1 MSIKSKIIKV
11 GICGVMVM
19 VPLSQVSF
27 PSFAAEEVGVEA
39 GQDIVN
45 IPDSELKKQ
54 LNTTLG
60 QAPDADI
67 TEAQMAKFKNFS
79 LGSGIT
85 DLTGIEYLKNIE
97 ELYLNNLNVSSYE
110 PIKSLTTLKSLTING
125 KNVTS
130 GKLPDFSG
138 LSNLTSLDVSQTS
151 IDNAALS
158 KLSNIPNL
166 VKLNISGN
174 LNITKL
180 NNLENLPKL
189 QELNAMSCQIN
200 DFKGVADFPSLTSF
214 QGGNQRFGFDSF
226 DTDGFK
232 NIKSSELTFD
242 AAAQTLFIP
251 FSIVPETT
259 VLNYDGTPLPVNTSP
274 VYTNIGLGDS
284 SYVVS
289 DDKITNNQQGM
300 TLSGFSQA
308 DFDSL
313 TAFELVVGLDGE
325 NITKPANLAN
335 GTYDLKEIAS
345 YRAFSVDH
353 SVNITAED
361 NISYIQG
368 DAVTPEKFLTDIKAD
383 ANGGTITSDFAEK
396 VDFTKPGTYTVTLNA
411 SNTAGLRA
419 EPVQVTVTVIEKT
432 VITAEAEVSYDMNAT
447 KSEADFLADIKAA
460 TNDGTTITT
469 DFATA
474 VDLTKAG
481 EYTVTLNAE
490 NDNQKATALKVTVKV
505 KDTTPVPDPTP
516 TPDPDP
522 TPGPDPTPDPD
533 PTPTP
538 DPDPTPEPSTDP
550 GTDPAEGPI
559 YSADSSDSVEDP
571 SDSSE
576 VKKSSDPILFFSA
589 SPAPK
594 STTKTLP
601 KTGDSLP
608 ATGVVAGFLVLGLG
622 VLIARKK

>member
-1 MSIKSKIIKV
+1 
-11 GICGVMVM
+11 
-19 VPLSQVSF
+19 
-27 PSFAAEEVGVEA
+27 
-39 GQDIVN
+39 
-45 IPDSELKKQ
+45 
-54 LNTTLG
+54 
-60 QAPDADI
+60 
-67 TEAQMAKFKNFS
+67 
-79 LGSGIT
+79 
-85 DLTGIEYLKNIE
+85 
-97 ELYLNNLNVSSYE
+97 
-110 PIKSLTTLKSLTING
+110 
-125 KNVTS
+125 
-130 GKLPDFSG
+130 
-138 LSNLTSLDVSQTS
+138 
-151 IDNAALS
+151 
-158 KLSNIPNL
+158 
-166 VKLNISGN
+166 
-174 LNITKL
+174 
-180 NNLENLPKL
+180 NLENLPKL

-289 DDKITNNQQGM
+289 DDKISNNQQGM

-522 TPGPDPTPDPD
+522 TPGPDPTP
-533 PTPTP
+533 TP

>member
-39 GQDIVN
+39 SQDIVN
-45 IPDSELKKQ
+45 IPDPELKRV
-54 LNTTLG
+54 LNASIE

-67 TEAQMAKFKNFS
+67 TEAQLAKFKNLS
-79 LGSGIT
+79 LNTGIT
-85 DLTGIEYLKNIE
+85 DLTGLEYLKNVEVLQLDNI
-97 ELYLNNLNVSSYE
+97 NASYE
-110 PIKSLTTLKSLTING
+110 PIKSLVNLKTLTING

-130 GKLPDFSG
+130 DKIPDLSG
-138 LSNLTSLDVSQTS
+138 LSNLTSLEVTQTS

-158 KLSNIPNL
+158 KFSNIPNL
-166 VKLNISGN
+166 GKLNISENTG
-174 LNITKL
+174 ITKIS
-180 NNLENLPKL
+180 NLENLPNL
-189 QELNAMSCQIN
+189 QELNVTNCQIN
-200 DFKGVADFPSLTSF
+200 DFRGIAEFPSLTSF
-214 QGGNQRFGFDSF
+214 YGGNQRFGFDSF

-251 FSIVPETT
+251 FSIVPDTT
-259 VLNYDGTPLPVNTSP
+259 VLNFDGTPLPVNTSP
-274 VYTNIGLGDS
+274 DYTNIGLGDS

-289 DDKITNNQQGM
+289 DDKISNNQQGM

-335 GTYDLKEIAS
+335 GTYDLKQIAS

-383 ANGGTITSDFAEK
+383 ANGGTITSDFSEK

-411 SNTAGLRA
+411 SNTAGLKA

-460 TNDGTTITT
+460 TNDGTAITT

-505 KDTTPVPDPTP
+505 NDTTPVPDPTP

-522 TPGPDPTPDPD
+522 TPTPD
-533 PTPTP
+533 P

-559 YSADSSDSVEDP
+559 YSADSSDSVEEP

-608 ATGVVAGFLVLGLG
+608 ATGVLAGFLVLGLG
-622 VLIARKK
+622 VLVARKK

>member
-45 IPDSELKKQ
+45 IPDPELKRV
-54 LNTTLG
+54 LNASIE

-67 TEAQMAKFKNFS
+67 TEAQLAKFKNLS
-79 LGSGIT
+79 LNTGIT
-85 DLTGIEYLKNIE
+85 DLTGLEYLKNVEVLQLDNI
-97 ELYLNNLNVSSYE
+97 NASYE
-110 PIKSLTTLKSLTING
+110 PIKSLVNLKTLTING

-130 GKLPDFSG
+130 DKIPDLSG
-138 LSNLTSLDVSQTS
+138 LSNLTSLEVTQTS

-158 KLSNIPNL
+158 KFSNIPNL
-166 VKLNISGN
+166 GKLNISENTG
-174 LNITKL
+174 ITKIS
-180 NNLENLPKL
+180 NLENLPNL
-189 QELNAMSCQIN
+189 QELNVTGCQIN
-200 DFKGVADFPSLTSF
+200 DFRGIAEFPSLTSF
-214 QGGNQRFGFDSF
+214 YGGNQRFGFDSF

-251 FSIVPETT
+251 FSIVPDTT

-274 VYTNIGLGDS
+274 DYTNIGLGDS

-289 DDKITNNQQGM
+289 DDKISNNQQGM

-335 GTYDLKEIAS
+335 GTYDLKQIAS

-411 SNTAGLRA
+411 SNTAGLKA

-432 VITAEAEVSYDMNAT
+432 IITAEAEVSYDMNAT
-447 KSEADFLADIKAA
+447 KSEAEFLADIKAA
-460 TNDGTTITT
+460 TNDGTAITT

-505 KDTTPVPDPTP
+505 NDTTPVPDPTP

-522 TPGPDPTPDPD
+522 TPTPDPD

-559 YSADSSDSVEDP
+559 YSADSSDSVEEP

-608 ATGVVAGFLVLGLG
+608 ATGVLAGFLVLGLG
-622 VLIARKK
+622 VLVARKK

>member
-45 IPDSELKKQ
+45 IPDPELKRV
-54 LNTTLG
+54 LNASIE
-60 QAPDADI
+60 QASDADI
-67 TEAQMAKFKNFS
+67 TEAQLAKFKNLS
-79 LGSGIT
+79 LNTGIT
-85 DLTGIEYLKNIE
+85 DLTGLEYLKNVEVLQLDNI
-97 ELYLNNLNVSSYE
+97 NASYE
-110 PIKSLTTLKSLTING
+110 PIKSLVNLKTLTING

-130 GKLPDFSG
+130 DKIPDLSG
-138 LSNLTSLDVSQTS
+138 LSNLTSLEVTQTS

-158 KLSNIPNL
+158 KFSNIPNL
-166 VKLNISGN
+166 GKLNISENTG
-174 LNITKL
+174 ITKIS
-180 NNLENLPKL
+180 NLENLPNL
-189 QELNAMSCQIN
+189 QELNVTNCQIN
-200 DFKGVADFPSLTSF
+200 DFRGIAEFPSLTSF
-214 QGGNQRFGFDSF
+214 YGGNQRFGFDSF
-226 DTDGFK
+226 ETDGFK

-251 FSIVPETT
+251 FSIVPDTT

-274 VYTNIGLGDS
+274 DYTNIGLGDS

-289 DDKITNNQQGM
+289 DDKTSNNQQGM

-313 TAFELVVGLDGE
+313 TVFELVVGLDGE

-335 GTYDLKEIAS
+335 GTYDLKQIAS

-411 SNTAGLRA
+411 SNTAGLKA

-460 TNDGTTITT
+460 TNDGTAITT

-522 TPGPDPTPDPD
+522 TP
-533 PTPTP
+533 TP
-538 DPDPTPEPSTDP
+538 DPDPTPEPSADP

-559 YSADSSDSVEDP
+559 YSADSSDSVEEP
-571 SDSSE
+571 SASSE

-608 ATGVVAGFLVLGLG
+608 TTGVVAGFLVLGLG
-622 VLIARKK
+622 VLVARKK

>member
-45 IPDSELKKQ
+45 IPDPELKRV
-54 LNTTLG
+54 LNASIE

-67 TEAQMAKFKNFS
+67 TEAQLAKFKNLS
-79 LGSGIT
+79 LNTGIT
-85 DLTGIEYLKNIE
+85 DLTGLEYLKNVEVLQLDNI
-97 ELYLNNLNVSSYE
+97 NASYE
-110 PIKSLTTLKSLTING
+110 PIKSLVNLKTLTING

-130 GKLPDFSG
+130 DKIPDLSG
-138 LSNLTSLDVSQTS
+138 LSNLTSLEVTQTS

-158 KLSNIPNL
+158 KFSNIPNL
-166 VKLNISGN
+166 GKLNISENTG
-174 LNITKL
+174 ITKIS
-180 NNLENLPKL
+180 NLENLPNL
-189 QELNAMSCQIN
+189 QELNVTGCQIN
-200 DFKGVADFPSLTSF
+200 DFRGIAEFPSLTSF
-214 QGGNQRFGFDSF
+214 YGGNQRFGFDSF

-251 FSIVPETT
+251 FSIVPDTT
-259 VLNYDGTPLPVNTSP
+259 VLNFDGTPLPVNTSTD
-274 VYTNIGLGDS
+274 YTNIGLGDS

-289 DDKITNNQQGM
+289 DDKISNNQQGM

-335 GTYDLKEIAS
+335 GTYDLKQIAS

-411 SNTAGLRA
+411 SNTAGLKA

-432 VITAEAEVSYDMNAT
+432 IITAEAEVSYDMNAT
-447 KSEADFLADIKAA
+447 KSEAEFLADIKAA
-460 TNDGTTITT
+460 TNDGTAITT

-505 KDTTPVPDPTP
+505 NDTTPVPDPTP

-522 TPGPDPTPDPD
+522 TPTPDPD

-559 YSADSSDSVEDP
+559 YSADSSDSVEEP

-608 ATGVVAGFLVLGLG
+608 ATGVLAGFLVLGLG
-622 VLIARKK
+622 VLVARKK

>member
-45 IPDSELKKQ
+45 IPDPELKKQ
-54 LNTTLG
+54 LNASIE

-110 PIKSLTTLKSLTING
+110 PIKSLTTLKTLAING

-130 GKLPDFSG
+130 DKLPDLSG

-158 KLSNIPNL
+158 KLSNISNL
-166 VKLNISGN
+166 VKLNISDN

-200 DFKGVADFPSLTSF
+200 DFRGVADFPSLTSF

-226 DTDGFK
+226 ETDGFT
-232 NIKSSELTFD
+232 NIKSSQLTFD

-251 FSIVPETT
+251 FSIVPDTT
-259 VLNYDGTPLPVNTSP
+259 ILNFDGTPLPVNTSP
-274 VYTNIGLGDS
+274 EYTSIGLGDGN
-284 SYVVS
+284 YVVS
-289 DDKITNNQQGM
+289 DDKISNNQQGM

-313 TAFELVVGLDGE
+313 TAFELVIGFESE
-325 NITKPANLAN
+325 NISKPANLAN
-335 GTYDLKEIAS
+335 GTYDLKQIAS

-361 NISYIQG
+361 SVSYIQG
-368 DAVTPEKFLTDIKAD
+368 DAVTPEKFLKDIKAD
-383 ANGGTITSDFAEK
+383 ANGGTITSDLAEK
-396 VDFTKPGTYTVTLNA
+396 VDFSKPGTYTVTLNA
-411 SNTAGLRA
+411 ENTAGLKG
-419 EPVQVTVTVIEKT
+419 EPVQVTVTIIEKT

-460 TNDGTTITT
+460 TNDGTAITT

-490 NDNQKATALKVTVKV
+490 NDKQKATALKVTVKV
-505 KDTTPVPDPTP
+505 KDTTP
-516 TPDPDP
+516 
-522 TPGPDPTPDPD
+522 TPDPD

-538 DPDPTPEPSTDP
+538 DPDPTPTPSPDPDPTPDPNPTPKPSTDP
-550 GTDPAEGPI
+550 AEDPI
-559 YSADSSDSVEDP
+559 YSDDSSDSAEEP
-571 SDSSE
+571 STSSE
-576 VKKSSDPILFFSA
+576 VKKSSDPLLFFSA

-622 VLIARKK
+622 VLVARKK

>member
-45 IPDSELKKQ
+45 IPDPELKKQ
-54 LNTTLG
+54 LNTSLE

-67 TEAQMAKFKNFS
+67 TEAQMAKFKNFT
-79 LGSGIT
+79 LASGIT
-85 DLTGIEYLKNIE
+85 DLTGVEYLKNIE
-97 ELYLNNLNVSSYE
+97 GLYLNNLNVSSYE
-110 PIKSLTTLKSLTING
+110 PIKSLTTLKRLTING

-130 GKLPDFSG
+130 DKFPDLSG
-138 LSNLTSLDVSQTS
+138 LSNLSSLEVTQTS

-166 VKLNISGN
+166 VKLNISENSGV
-174 LNITKL
+174 TKIS
-180 NNLENLPKL
+180 NLENLPKL
-189 QELNAMSCQIN
+189 QELNATSCQIN
-200 DFKGVADFPSLTSF
+200 DFRGIAEFPSLTNF

-226 DTDGFK
+226 ETDGFK
-232 NIKSSELTFD
+232 NIKSSQLTFD

-251 FSIVPETT
+251 FSIVPETAI
-259 VLNYDGTPLPVNTSP
+259 LNFDGTPLPFNTSP
-274 VYTNIGLGDS
+274 LYTSIGLGDS

-289 DDKITNNQQGM
+289 DDKISNNQQGM

-313 TAFELVVGLDGE
+313 TVFELVVGLDGE
-325 NITKPANLAN
+325 NITKPANLAI
-335 GTYDLKEIAS
+335 GTYDLKQIAS

-522 TPGPDPTPDPD
+522 DPDPAPTPDPD
-533 PTPTP
+533 PTPK
-538 DPDPTPEPSTDP
+538 PSTDP
-550 GTDPAEGPI
+550 AEDPI
-559 YSADSSDSVEDP
+559 YSDDSSGSAEE
-571 SDSSE
+571 SSASSE
-576 VKKSSDPILFFSA
+576 EKKSSDPLLFFSA

-622 VLIARKK
+622 VLVARKK

>member
-289 DDKITNNQQGM
+289 DDKISNNQQGM

-345 YRAFSVDH
+345 YIAFSVDH

-522 TPGPDPTPDPD
+522 TPGPDPTP
-533 PTPTP
+533 TP

>member
-45 IPDSELKKQ
+45 IPDPEFKKV
-54 LNTTLG
+54 LNSYIE

-67 TEAQMAKFKNFS
+67 TEAQMAKFKSLS
-79 LGSGIT
+79 LGTEIT
-85 DLTGIEYLKNIE
+85 DLTGAEYLKNIE
-97 ELYLNNLNVSSYE
+97 ELYLTNLNVSSYE
-110 PIKSLTTLKSLTING
+110 PIKSLSTLKTLEING

-130 GKLPDFSG
+130 DKIPDLSV
-138 LSNLTSLDVSQTS
+138 LSNLTSLEVTQTS

-158 KLSNIPNL
+158 KFSNIPNL
-166 VKLNISGN
+166 VKLNFSGN
-174 LNITKL
+174 SGVTKIS
-180 NNLENLPKL
+180 NLENLPKL
-189 QELNAMSCQIN
+189 QELNVTSCQIN
-200 DFKGVADFPSLTSF
+200 DFRGIANFPSLTSF
-214 QGGNQRFGFDSF
+214 LGGNQRFGFDSF
-226 DTDGFK
+226 ETDGFK
-232 NIKSSELTFD
+232 NIKSSQLTFD

-251 FSIVPETT
+251 FSIVPETAI
-259 VLNYDGTPLPVNTSP
+259 LNFDGTPLPFNTSP
-274 VYTNIGLGDS
+274 LYTNIGLGDS

-289 DDKITNNQQGM
+289 DDKISNNQQGM

-313 TAFELVVGLDGE
+313 TVFELVVGLDGE

-335 GTYDLKEIAS
+335 GTYDLKQIAS

-368 DAVTPEKFLTDIKAD
+368 DTVTPEKFLTDIKAD

-522 TPGPDPTPDPD
+522 TP
-533 PTPTP
+533 TP

-622 VLIARKK
+622 VLVARKK

>member
-45 IPDSELKKQ
+45 IPDPELKRV
-54 LNTTLG
+54 LNESIE
-60 QAPDADI
+60 QAPGADI
-67 TEAQMAKFKNFS
+67 TEAQMAKFKN
-79 LGSGIT
+79 LAINAEIH
-85 DLTGIEYLKNIE
+85 DLTGLEYLKNID
-97 ELYLNNLNVSSYE
+97 ELYLSNINASYE
-110 PIKSLTTLKSLTING
+110 PIKSLNTLKKLTING
-125 KNVTS
+125 KSTTS
-130 GKLPDFSG
+130 DKLPDLSG
-138 LSNLTSLDVSQTS
+138 LSNLTTLEVAQTS

-158 KLSNIPNL
+158 KFSNIPNL

-174 LNITKL
+174 LGITNIS
-180 NNLENLPKL
+180 NLKNLPKL
-189 QELNAMSCQIN
+189 QELNATSCQIN
-200 DFKGVADFPSLTSF
+200 DFRGIADFPSLTSF
-214 QGGNQRFGFDSF
+214 YGGNQKFGFDSF
-226 DTDGFK
+226 ETDGFK
-232 NIKSSELTFD
+232 NIKSSVLTFD

-251 FSIVPETT
+251 FSIVPDTT
-259 VLNYDGTPLPVNTSP
+259 VLNFDGTPLAFDTNPE
-274 VYTNIGLGDS
+274 YTNIGLGGT
-284 SYVVS
+284 SYVIS
-289 DDKITNNQQGM
+289 DDKISNNQQGM
-300 TLSGFSQA
+300 TLSGFSQE

-313 TAFELVVGLDGE
+313 TAFELIVTVDGE
-325 NITKPANLAN
+325 NMSKPANLAN
-335 GTYDLKEIAS
+335 GTYDLKQIAS

-353 SVNITAED
+353 SVSITSED

-368 DAVTPEKFLTDIKAD
+368 DAITPEKFLTDIKAD

-411 SNTAGLRA
+411 SNTAGLKA

-432 VITAEAEVSYDMNAT
+432 VITADAEVNYDMNAT
-447 KSEADFLADIKAA
+447 KSEADFLADIKAV
-460 TNDGTTITT
+460 TNDGTAITT

-505 KDTTPVPDPTP
+505 NDTTPVPDPTP

-522 TPGPDPTPDPD
+522 TPTPDPD
-533 PTPTP
+533 PTS
-538 DPDPTPEPSTDP
+538 EPSTDP
-550 GTDPAEGPI
+550 GTDPEEGPI
-559 YSADSSDSVEDP
+559 YSADSSDSVDEP

-576 VKKSSDPILFFSA
+576 VKKSSNPILFFSA

>member
-45 IPDSELKKQ
+45 IPDPELKRV
-54 LNTTLG
+54 LNASIE

-67 TEAQMAKFKNFS
+67 TEAQLAKFKNLS
-79 LGSGIT
+79 LNTGIT
-85 DLTGIEYLKNIE
+85 DLTGLEYLKNVEVLQLDNI
-97 ELYLNNLNVSSYE
+97 NASYE
-110 PIKSLTTLKSLTING
+110 PIKSLVNLKTLTING

-130 GKLPDFSG
+130 DKIPDLSG
-138 LSNLTSLDVSQTS
+138 LSNLTSLEVTQTS

-158 KLSNIPNL
+158 KFSNIPNL
-166 VKLNISGN
+166 GKLNISENTG
-174 LNITKL
+174 ITKIS
-180 NNLENLPKL
+180 NLENLPNL
-189 QELNAMSCQIN
+189 QELNVTNCQIN
-200 DFKGVADFPSLTSF
+200 DFRGIAEFPSLTSF
-214 QGGNQRFGFDSF
+214 YGGNQRFGFDSF

-251 FSIVPETT
+251 FSIVPDTT
-259 VLNYDGTPLPVNTSP
+259 VLNFDGTPLPVNTSP
-274 VYTNIGLGDS
+274 DYTNIGLGDS

-289 DDKITNNQQGM
+289 DDKISNNQQGM

-335 GTYDLKEIAS
+335 GTYDLKQIAS

-383 ANGGTITSDFAEK
+383 ANGGTITSDFSEK

-411 SNTAGLRA
+411 SNTAGLKA

-460 TNDGTTITT
+460 TNDGTAITT

-505 KDTTPVPDPTP
+505 NDTTPVPDPTP

-522 TPGPDPTPDPD
+522 T

-559 YSADSSDSVEDP
+559 YSADSSDSVEEP

-608 ATGVVAGFLVLGLG
+608 ATGVLAGFLVLGLG
-622 VLIARKK
+622 VLVARKK

>member
-1 MSIKSKIIKV
+1 IKV

-45 IPDSELKKQ
+45 IPDPELKRV
-54 LNTTLG
+54 LNASIE
-60 QAPDADI
+60 QASDADI
-67 TEAQMAKFKNFS
+67 TEAQLAKFKNLS
-79 LGSGIT
+79 LNTGIT
-85 DLTGIEYLKNIE
+85 DLTGLEYLKNVEVLQLDNI
-97 ELYLNNLNVSSYE
+97 NASYE
-110 PIKSLTTLKSLTING
+110 PIKSLVNLKTLTING

-130 GKLPDFSG
+130 DKIPDLSG
-138 LSNLTSLDVSQTS
+138 LSNLTSLEVTQTS

-158 KLSNIPNL
+158 KFSNIPNL
-166 VKLNISGN
+166 GKLNISENTG
-174 LNITKL
+174 ITKIS
-180 NNLENLPKL
+180 NLENLPNL
-189 QELNAMSCQIN
+189 QELNVTNCQIN
-200 DFKGVADFPSLTSF
+200 DFRGIAEFPSLTSF
-214 QGGNQRFGFDSF
+214 YGGNQRFGFDSF
-226 DTDGFK
+226 ETDGFK

-251 FSIVPETT
+251 FSIVPDTT

-274 VYTNIGLGDS
+274 DYTNIGLGDS

-289 DDKITNNQQGM
+289 DDKTSNNQQGM

-313 TAFELVVGLDGE
+313 TVFELVVGLDGE

-335 GTYDLKEIAS
+335 GTYDLKQIAS

-411 SNTAGLRA
+411 SNTAGLKA

-460 TNDGTTITT
+460 TNDGTAITT

-522 TPGPDPTPDPD
+522 TP
-533 PTPTP
+533 TP
-538 DPDPTPEPSTDP
+538 DPDPTPEPSADP

-559 YSADSSDSVEDP
+559 YSADSSDSVEEP
-571 SDSSE
+571 SASSE

-608 ATGVVAGFLVLGLG
+608 TTGVVAGFLVLGLG
-622 VLIARKK
+622 VLVARKK

>member
-45 IPDSELKKQ
+45 IPDPELKRV
-54 LNTTLG
+54 LNASIE

-67 TEAQMAKFKNFS
+67 TEAQLAKFKNLS
-79 LGSGIT
+79 LNTRIT
-85 DLTGIEYLKNIE
+85 DLTGLEYLKNVEVLQLDNI
-97 ELYLNNLNVSSYE
+97 NASYE
-110 PIKSLTTLKSLTING
+110 PIKSLVNLKTLTING

-130 GKLPDFSG
+130 DKIPDLSG
-138 LSNLTSLDVSQTS
+138 LSNLTSLEVTQTS

-158 KLSNIPNL
+158 KFSNIPNL
-166 VKLNISGN
+166 VKLNISENPGITNISN
-174 LNITKL
+174 LT
-180 NNLENLPKL
+180 NLPNL
-189 QELNAMSCQIN
+189 QELNATYCQIN
-200 DFKGVADFPSLTSF
+200 DFRGIAEFPSLTSF
-214 QGGNQRFGFDSF
+214 YGGNQRFGFDSF
-226 DTDGFK
+226 ETDGFK

-251 FSIVPETT
+251 FSIVPDTT

-274 VYTNIGLGDS
+274 DYTNIGLGDS

-289 DDKITNNQQGM
+289 DDKTSNNQQGM

-313 TAFELVVGLDGE
+313 TVFELVVGLDGE

-335 GTYDLKEIAS
+335 GTYDLKQIAS

-411 SNTAGLRA
+411 SNTAGLKA

-432 VITAEAEVSYDMNAT
+432 VITADAEVSYDMNAT

-460 TNDGTTITT
+460 TNDGTAITT

-505 KDTTPVPDPTP
+505 NDTTPVPDPTP

-522 TPGPDPTPDPD
+522 TPTPD
-533 PTPTP
+533 PTP

-559 YSADSSDSVEDP
+559 YSADSSDSVEEP

-608 ATGVVAGFLVLGLG
+608 ATGVLAGFLVLGLG
-622 VLIARKK
+622 VLVARKK

>member
-45 IPDSELKKQ
+45 IPDPELKRV
-54 LNTTLG
+54 LNASIE

-67 TEAQMAKFKNFS
+67 TEAQLAKFKNLS
-79 LGSGIT
+79 LNTGIT
-85 DLTGIEYLKNIE
+85 DLTGLEYLKNVEVLQLDNI
-97 ELYLNNLNVSSYE
+97 NASYE
-110 PIKSLTTLKSLTING
+110 PIKSLVNLKTLTING

-130 GKLPDFSG
+130 DKIPDLSG
-138 LSNLTSLDVSQTS
+138 LSNLTSLEVTQTS

-158 KLSNIPNL
+158 KFSNIPNL
-166 VKLNISGN
+166 GKLNISENTG
-174 LNITKL
+174 ITKIS
-180 NNLENLPKL
+180 NLENLPNL
-189 QELNAMSCQIN
+189 QELNVTNCQIN
-200 DFKGVADFPSLTSF
+200 DFRGIAEFPSLTSF
-214 QGGNQRFGFDSF
+214 YGGNQRFGFDSF
-226 DTDGFK
+226 ETDGFK

-251 FSIVPETT
+251 FSIVPDTT

-274 VYTNIGLGDS
+274 DYTNIGLGDS

-289 DDKITNNQQGM
+289 DDKTSNNQQGM

-313 TAFELVVGLDGE
+313 TVFELVVGLDGE

-335 GTYDLKEIAS
+335 GTYDLKQIAS

-411 SNTAGLRA
+411 SNTAGLKA

-460 TNDGTTITT
+460 TNDGTAITT

-522 TPGPDPTPDPD
+522 TP
-533 PTPTP
+533 TP
-538 DPDPTPEPSTDP
+538 DPDPTPEPSADP

-559 YSADSSDSVEDP
+559 YSADSSDSVEEP
-571 SDSSE
+571 SASSE

-608 ATGVVAGFLVLGLG
+608 TTGVVAGFLVLGLG
-622 VLIARKK
+622 VLVARKK

>member
-45 IPDSELKKQ
+45 IPDPEFKKV
-54 LNTTLG
+54 LNSYIE

-67 TEAQMAKFKNFS
+67 TEAQMAKFKSLS
-79 LGSGIT
+79 LGTEIT
-85 DLTGIEYLKNIE
+85 DLTGAEYLKNIE
-97 ELYLNNLNVSSYE
+97 ELYLTNLNVSSYE
-110 PIKSLTTLKSLTING
+110 PIKSLTTLKTLEIKG

-130 GKLPDFSG
+130 DKFPDLSV
-138 LSNLTSLDVSQTS
+138 LSNLTSLEVTQTS

-158 KLSNIPNL
+158 KFSNIPNL
-166 VKLNISGN
+166 VKLNFSGN
-174 LNITKL
+174 SGVTKIS
-180 NNLENLPKL
+180 NLENLPKL
-189 QELNAMSCQIN
+189 QELNVTGCQIN
-200 DFKGVADFPSLTSF
+200 DFRGIANFPSLTSF
-214 QGGNQRFGFDSF
+214 LGGDQRFGFDSF

-259 VLNYDGTPLPVNTSP
+259 VLNFDGTPLPFNTSP
-274 VYTNIGLGDS
+274 LYTNIGLGDS

-289 DDKITNNQQGM
+289 DDKISNNQQGM

-313 TAFELVVGLDGE
+313 TVFELVVALEGE

-335 GTYDLKEIAS
+335 GTYDLKQIAS

-368 DAVTPEKFLTDIKAD
+368 DTVTPEKFLTDIKAD

-411 SNTAGLRA
+411 SNTAGLKA
-419 EPVQVTVTVIEKT
+419 EPVQITVTVIEKT
-432 VITAEAEVSYDMNAT
+432 VITAESEISYDMNAT

-460 TNDGTTITT
+460 TNDGTAVTT

-490 NDNQKATALKVTVKV
+490 NDKQKATALKVTVKV
-505 KDTTPVPDPTP
+505 KDTTP
-516 TPDPDP
+516 
-522 TPGPDPTPDPD
+522 TPDPD

-538 DPDPTPEPSTDP
+538 DPDPTPTPDPDPNPTPKPSTDP
-550 GTDPAEGPI
+550 AEDPI
-559 YSADSSDSVEDP
+559 YSDDSSGSAEE
-571 SDSSE
+571 SSASSE
-576 VKKSSDPILFFSA
+576 EKKSSDPLLFFSA

-594 STTKTLP
+594 SITKTLP

>member
-45 IPDSELKKQ
+45 IPDPELKRV
-54 LNTTLG
+54 LNASIE

-67 TEAQMAKFKNFS
+67 TEAQLAKFKNLS
-79 LGSGIT
+79 LNTGIT
-85 DLTGIEYLKNIE
+85 DLTGLEYLKNVEVLQLDNI
-97 ELYLNNLNVSSYE
+97 NASYE
-110 PIKSLTTLKSLTING
+110 PIKSLVNLKTLTING

-130 GKLPDFSG
+130 DKIPDLSG
-138 LSNLTSLDVSQTS
+138 LSNLTSLEVTQTS

-158 KLSNIPNL
+158 KFSNIPNL
-166 VKLNISGN
+166 GKLNISENTG
-174 LNITKL
+174 ITKIS
-180 NNLENLPKL
+180 NLENLPNL
-189 QELNAMSCQIN
+189 QELNVTNCQIN
-200 DFKGVADFPSLTSF
+200 DFRGIAEFPSLTSF
-214 QGGNQRFGFDSF
+214 YGGNQRFGFDSF
-226 DTDGFK
+226 ETDGFK

-251 FSIVPETT
+251 FSIVPDTT

-274 VYTNIGLGDS
+274 DYTNIGLGDS

-289 DDKITNNQQGM
+289 DDKTSNNQQGM

-313 TAFELVVGLDGE
+313 TVFELVVGLNGE

-335 GTYDLKEIAS
+335 GTYDLKQIAS

-460 TNDGTTITT
+460 TNDGTAITT

-522 TPGPDPTPDPD
+522 TP
-533 PTPTP
+533 TP
-538 DPDPTPEPSTDP
+538 DPDPTPEPSADP

-559 YSADSSDSVEDP
+559 YSADSSDSVEEP

-608 ATGVVAGFLVLGLG
+608 ATGVLAGFLVLGLG
-622 VLIARKK
+622 VLVARKK

>member
-39 GQDIVN
+39 GQDVVN
-45 IPDSELKKQ
+45 IPDPELKRV
-54 LNTTLG
+54 LNASIE

-67 TEAQMAKFKNFS
+67 TEAQMAKFKNLS
-79 LGSGIT
+79 LSAGIT
-85 DLTGIEYLKNIE
+85 DLTGLEYLKNVE
-97 ELYLNNLNVSSYE
+97 DLYLDNINASYE
-110 PIKSLTTLKSLTING
+110 PIKSLVNLKSLTMTG

-130 GKLPDFSG
+130 DKIPDLSG
-138 LSNLTSLDVSQTS
+138 LSNLTSLAVTQTS

-158 KLSNIPNL
+158 KFSNIPNL
-166 VKLNISGN
+166 GKLNISENTG
-174 LNITKL
+174 ITKIS
-180 NNLENLPKL
+180 NLENLPNL
-189 QELNAMSCQIN
+189 QELNATNCQIN
-200 DFKGVADFPSLTSF
+200 DFRGIAEFPSLTSF
-214 QGGNQRFGFDSF
+214 YGGNQRFGFDSF
-226 DTDGFK
+226 ETDGFK

-251 FSIVPETT
+251 FSIVPDTT
-259 VLNYDGTPLPVNTSP
+259 VLNYDGTPLPFNTSP
-274 VYTNIGLGDS
+274 AYTNIGLGDS
-284 SYVVS
+284 SYVIS

-313 TAFELVVGLDGE
+313 TVFELIVSMESE
-325 NITKPANLAN
+325 NISKPANLAS
-335 GTYDLKEIAS
+335 GTYDLKQIAS

-368 DAVTPEKFLTDIKAD
+368 DTVTPEKFLTDIKAD

-419 EPVQVTVTVIEKT
+419 EPVQVTVTIIEKT
-432 VITAEAEVSYDMNAT
+432 VITADAEISYDMNET
-447 KSEADFLADIKAA
+447 KAEADFLADIKAA
-460 TNDGTTITT
+460 TNDGTAITT

-522 TPGPDPTPDPD
+522 TPTPDPD

-538 DPDPTPEPSTDP
+538 DPNPTPEPSTDP

-559 YSADSSDSVEDP
+559 YSADSSDSVEEP

-589 SPAPK
+589 SPVPK

-622 VLIARKK
+622 VLVARKK

>member
-45 IPDSELKKQ
+45 IPDPELKRV
-54 LNTTLG
+54 LNASIE

-67 TEAQMAKFKNFS
+67 TEAQLAKFKNLS
-79 LGSGIT
+79 LNTGIT
-85 DLTGIEYLKNIE
+85 DLTGLEYLKNVEVLQLDNI
-97 ELYLNNLNVSSYE
+97 NASYE
-110 PIKSLTTLKSLTING
+110 PIKSLVNLKTLTING

-130 GKLPDFSG
+130 DKIPDLSG
-138 LSNLTSLDVSQTS
+138 LSNLTSLEVTQTS

-158 KLSNIPNL
+158 KFSNIPNL
-166 VKLNISGN
+166 GKLNISENTG
-174 LNITKL
+174 ITKIS
-180 NNLENLPKL
+180 NLENLPNL
-189 QELNAMSCQIN
+189 QELNVTNCQIN
-200 DFKGVADFPSLTSF
+200 DFRGIAEFPSLTSF
-214 QGGNQRFGFDSF
+214 YGGNQRFGFDSF

-251 FSIVPETT
+251 FSIVPDTT

-274 VYTNIGLGDS
+274 DYTNIGLGDS

-289 DDKITNNQQGM
+289 DDKISNNQQGM

-313 TAFELVVGLDGE
+313 TVFELVVGLDGE

-335 GTYDLKEIAS
+335 GTYDLKQIAS

-460 TNDGTTITT
+460 TNDGTAITT

-522 TPGPDPTPDPD
+522 TP
-533 PTPTP
+533 TP
-538 DPDPTPEPSTDP
+538 DPDPTPEPSADP

-559 YSADSSDSVEDP
+559 YSADSSDSVEEP
-571 SDSSE
+571 SASSE

-608 ATGVVAGFLVLGLG
+608 ATGVLAGFLVLGLG
-622 VLIARKK
+622 VLVARKK

>member
-45 IPDSELKKQ
+45 IPDPELKRV
-54 LNTTLG
+54 LNASIE

-67 TEAQMAKFKNFS
+67 TEAQMAKFKNLS
-79 LGSGIT
+79 LSAGIT
-85 DLTGIEYLKNIE
+85 DLTGLEYLKNVE
-97 ELYLNNLNVSSYE
+97 ELYLDNINASYE
-110 PIKSLTTLKSLTING
+110 PIKSLTTLKKLTING
-125 KNVTS
+125 KSATS
-130 GKLPDFSG
+130 DKLPDLSG
-138 LSNLTSLDVSQTS
+138 LSSLTSLEVAQTS

-158 KLSNIPNL
+158 KFSNIPNL
-166 VKLNISGN
+166 GKLNISENTG
-174 LNITKL
+174 ITKIS
-180 NNLENLPKL
+180 NLENLPNL
-189 QELNAMSCQIN
+189 QELNVTGCQIN
-200 DFKGVADFPSLTSF
+200 DFRGIAEFPSLTSF
-214 QGGNQRFGFDSF
+214 YGGNQRFGFDSF

-251 FSIVPETT
+251 FSIVPDTT
-259 VLNYDGTPLPVNTSP
+259 FLNFDGTPLPVNTSP

-289 DDKITNNQQGM
+289 DDKISNNQQGM

-313 TAFELVVGLDGE
+313 TVFELVVGLDGE
-325 NITKPANLAN
+325 NITKPANLAS
-335 GTYDLKEIAS
+335 GTYDLKQIAS

-361 NISYIQG
+361 NISYIQD

-411 SNTAGLRA
+411 SNTAGLKA

-432 VITAEAEVSYDMNAT
+432 VITADAEVNYDMNAT

-460 TNDGTTITT
+460 TNDGTAITT

-505 KDTTPVPDPTP
+505 NDTTPVPDP
-516 TPDPDP
+516 DP
-522 TPGPDPTPDPD
+522 TPTPDPD

-538 DPDPTPEPSTDP
+538 DPDPTSEPSADP
-550 GTDPAEGPI
+550 GTDTEEGPI
-559 YSADSSDSVEDP
+559 YSADSSDSVEEP

-594 STTKTLP
+594 STTKALP

-622 VLIARKK
+622 VLVARKK

>member
-45 IPDSELKKQ
+45 IPDPELKRV
-54 LNTTLG
+54 LNASIE

-67 TEAQMAKFKNFS
+67 TEAQLAKFKNLS
-79 LGSGIT
+79 LNTGIT
-85 DLTGIEYLKNIE
+85 DLTGLEYLKNVEVLQLDNI
-97 ELYLNNLNVSSYE
+97 NASYE
-110 PIKSLTTLKSLTING
+110 PIKSLVNLKTLTING

-130 GKLPDFSG
+130 DKIPDLSG
-138 LSNLTSLDVSQTS
+138 LSNLTSLEVTQTS

-158 KLSNIPNL
+158 KFSNIPNL
-166 VKLNISGN
+166 GKLNISENTG
-174 LNITKL
+174 ITKIS
-180 NNLENLPKL
+180 NLENLPNL
-189 QELNAMSCQIN
+189 QELNVTNCQIN
-200 DFKGVADFPSLTSF
+200 DFRGIAEFPSLTSF
-214 QGGNQRFGFDSF
+214 YGGNQRFGFDSF

-251 FSIVPETT
+251 FSIVPDTT

-274 VYTNIGLGDS
+274 DYTNIGLGDS

-289 DDKITNNQQGM
+289 DDKISNNQQGM

-313 TAFELVVGLDGE
+313 TVFELVVGLDGE

-335 GTYDLKEIAS
+335 GTYDLKQIAS

-460 TNDGTTITT
+460 TNDGTAITT

-522 TPGPDPTPDPD
+522 TPTPD
-533 PTPTP
+533 PTP

-559 YSADSSDSVEDP
+559 YSADSSDSVEEP

-608 ATGVVAGFLVLGLG
+608 ATGVLAGFLVLGLG
-622 VLIARKK
+622 VLVARKK

>member
-189 QELNAMSCQIN
+189 QELNATSCQIN
-200 DFKGVADFPSLTSF
+200 DFRGAADFPSLTSF

-226 DTDGFK
+226 ETDGFK
-232 NIKSSELTFD
+232 NIKSSQLTFD

-259 VLNYDGTPLPVNTSP
+259 ILNFDGTPLPFNTSP
-274 VYTNIGLGDS
+274 LYTNIGLGDS

-289 DDKITNNQQGM
+289 DDKISNNQQGM

-313 TAFELVVGLDGE
+313 TLFELIVGFEGE

-383 ANGGTITSDFAEK
+383 ANGGTITSDLAEK
-396 VDFTKPGTYTVTLNA
+396 VDFSKPGTYTVTLNA
-411 SNTAGLRA
+411 ENTAGLKG
-419 EPVQVTVTVIEKT
+419 EPVQVTVTIIEKT

-460 TNDGTTITT
+460 TNDGTAITT

-490 NDNQKATALKVTVKV
+490 SDKQKATALKVTVKV
-505 KDTTPVPDPTP
+505 KDTTP

-522 TPGPDPTPDPD
+522 TPTPTPDPD

-538 DPDPTPEPSTDP
+538 DPDPTPDPNPTPKPSTN
-550 GTDPAEGPI
+550 PAEDPI
-559 YSADSSDSVEDP
+559 YSDDSSGSAEE
-571 SDSSE
+571 SSASSE
-576 VKKSSDPILFFSA
+576 EKKSSDPLLFFSA

>member
-45 IPDSELKKQ
+45 IPDPELKRV
-54 LNTTLG
+54 LNESIE
-60 QAPDADI
+60 QAPGADI
-67 TEAQMAKFKNFS
+67 TEAQMAKFKN
-79 LGSGIT
+79 LAINAEIH
-85 DLTGIEYLKNIE
+85 DLTGLEYLKNID
-97 ELYLNNLNVSSYE
+97 ELYLSNINASYE
-110 PIKSLTTLKSLTING
+110 PIKSLNTLKKLTING
-125 KNVTS
+125 KSTTS
-130 GKLPDFSG
+130 DKLPDLSG
-138 LSNLTSLDVSQTS
+138 LSNLTTLEVAQTS

-158 KLSNIPNL
+158 KFSNIPNL

-174 LNITKL
+174 LGITNIS
-180 NNLENLPKL
+180 NLKNLPKL
-189 QELNAMSCQIN
+189 QELNVTDCQIN
-200 DFKGVADFPSLTSF
+200 DFRGIAEFPSLTSF
-214 QGGNQRFGFDSF
+214 YGGNQRFGFDSF

-232 NIKSSELTFD
+232 NIKSSKLTFD

-251 FSIVPETT
+251 FSIVPDTT
-259 VLNYDGTPLPVNTSP
+259 ILNFDGTPLAFDTNPE
-274 VYTNIGLGDS
+274 YTNIGLGGT
-284 SYVVS
+284 SYVIS
-289 DDKITNNQQGM
+289 DDKISNNQQGM
-300 TLSGFSQA
+300 TLSGFSQE

-313 TAFELVVGLDGE
+313 TAFELIVTVDGE
-325 NITKPANLAN
+325 NMSKPANLAN
-335 GTYDLKEIAS
+335 GTYDLKQIAS

-353 SVNITAED
+353 SVSITSED

-368 DAVTPEKFLTDIKAD
+368 DAITPEKFLTDIKAD

-411 SNTAGLRA
+411 SNTAGLKA

-432 VITAEAEVSYDMNAT
+432 VITADAEVNYDMNAT
-447 KSEADFLADIKAA
+447 KSEADFLADIKAV
-460 TNDGTTITT
+460 TNDGTAITT

-474 VDLTKAG
+474 LDLTKAG

-505 KDTTPVPDPTP
+505 NDTTPVPDPTP

-522 TPGPDPTPDPD
+522 TPTPDPD
-533 PTPTP
+533 PTS
-538 DPDPTPEPSTDP
+538 EPSTDP
-550 GTDPAEGPI
+550 GTDPEEGPI
-559 YSADSSDSVEDP
+559 YSADSSDSVEEP